1 MHKLFHGGRTHTP
14 SHINKPLPEPL
25 VDPDEGKTPIGELVI
40 VPIQGRDL
48 PNRERFGKQDPF
60 ILFKLGNVSKRSS
73 TDVRGGQR
81 PRWKDEQIN
90 IYMYE
95 SDAKDATSLY
105 VICLDED
112 HQRNDFIG
120 NCVVNLTKVLEQGE
134 HDDWFELTFKGREA
148 GELLLQLTYYSHVRS
163 QTPNSQEQSPLQLLS
178 LNE

>member
-1 MHKLFHGGRTHTP
+1 MHKLFHGHGGRSHTP
-14 SHINKPLPEPL
+14 SHVNKPLPEPL

-81 PRWKDEQIN
+81 PRWKDDQIN
-90 IYMYE
+90 IRMYE

-105 VICLDED
+105 VTCLDED
-112 HQRNDFIG
+112 HQKNDFIG
-120 NCVVNLTKVLEQGE
+120 DCVVNLAKVLDYGE
-134 HDDWFELTFKGREA
+134 HD
-148 GELLLQLTYYSHVRS
+148 GE
-163 QTPNSQEQSPLQLLS
+163 
-178 LNE
+178 